1 MKKHPH
7 RPTPAS
13 GAGMISVKETDS
25 LQTSI
30 NRSGIFYA
38 CLLAVGLIFAT
49 NLIWPQSYDFLAW
62 NYLSFYPFWMQMA
75 WGLGVVGLLL
85 GARWVILRP
94 SVKTGWVMGAA
105 LTAIVLAGL
114 ALVYWRTPYPSLMG
128 DGESLRIGGTH
139 DPRWPIVLAHW
150 LASVFLHHDAVSAWW
165 MLETGYGFIY
175 IGLAAFIAWT
185 FRAQPW
191 AAVGLLFW
199 LLGTPVLMNA
209 CGHLDSLA
217 SVLVSGTL
225 WWMALWKL
233 DGAQGWAGLIR
244 WGLIL
249 LLVALLAVGSTP
261 FNLFL
266 LVLSGAVV
274 GMRIIR
280 LLKWLRLWRVL
291 TFIALPV
298 LYFGLVG
305 GLMVKAIG
313 GNVFFVP
320 TKVAGVEV
328 QVLQGE
334 YLWFF
339 LKSTLFLYLNVA
351 LPAAFVGLWALL
363 RRRAGVKQP
372 WDEVQIV
379 TLAGFLVSW
388 ALTVA
393 PMQGINDETAT
404 APVGM
409 LALGSAAMLFLRGGI
424 TKSHVGILFVGI
436 LALALQVP
444 RLALYSS
451 HRFVDR
457 YEKLYPYD
465 RCGTN
470 NQMSPYVHLGLM
482 LHPYDQYCRE
492 ARLRVFREGANS
504 PLPYWSQFRLSNL
517 MYYTAWCYEY
527 GQYDEGRAALR
538 IMLKVAP
545 GNVPYLVSPGTMF
558 THRNK
563 NQAYLRIRPEVKA
576 LLATEFAGPG
586 NSPIYGQ
593 LRQFLKDVENQPTP
607 EVPPSFWSGDALKS
621 KPTDG
626 PFMTW
631 YNKTAQA
638 DETKLL
644 QWYFRKVED
653 SQKQDSKNKSEFG
666 KAP

>member
-1 MKKHPH
+1 MKKYPH
-7 RPTPAS
+7 GPTPAS
-13 GAGMISVKETDS
+13 GVGLTFAKDADAQKTAK
-25 LQTSI
+25 
-30 NRSGIFYA
+30 NHSGILFV
-38 CLLAVGLIFAT
+38 CLLAVGLVFVT
-49 NLIWPQSYDFLAW
+49 NWIWPQSYDFLAW
-62 NYLSFYPFWMQMA
+62 NYLSFYPFGMQIVWCLA
-75 WGLGVVGLLL
+75 VVGLLL

-94 SVKTGWVMGAA
+94 TVKTGWVVGAA
-105 LTAIVLAGL
+105 LTAIVLSGL
-114 ALVYWRTPYPSLMG
+114 ALVFWRTPYPSLMG

-150 LASVFLHHDAVSAWW
+150 LAAVFLQHDAVTAWW
-165 MLETGYGFIY
+165 LLETGYGFIY
-175 IGLAAFIAWT
+175 IGLAAFIAWS

-191 AAVGLLFW
+191 ASVGLLFW
-199 LLGTPVLMNA
+199 MLGTPVLMNA

-217 SVLVSGTL
+217 SVLVWGTV
-225 WWMALWKL
+225 WWMVLWKL

-249 LLVALLAVGSTP
+249 LGVAVIAVGSTP

-266 LVLSGAVV
+266 LALTGAVV
-274 GMRIIR
+274 GLRMIR
-280 LLKWLRLWRVL
+280 LLNWLRLWRVL

-305 GLMVKAIG
+305 GLVVKAGG
-313 GNVFFVP
+313 GNIFFVP
-320 TKVAGVEV
+320 TKVAGVDV

-339 LKSTLFLYLNVA
+339 LKSTLLLYLNVA
-351 LPAAFVGLWALL
+351 LPAAILGVWALF
-363 RRRAGVKQP
+363 RRRADNKQS

-379 TLAGFLVSW
+379 AVAGFLVSW
-388 ALTVA
+388 AFTMA

-409 LALGSAAMLFLRGGI
+409 LALGSAGMLFLRGGI
-424 TKSHVGILFVGI
+424 SKSHVGILFVGI

-482 LHPYDQYCRE
+482 LHPYDNYCRE

-558 THRNK
+558 TYRHK
-563 NQAYLRIRPEVKA
+563 NQAYRGLRRDVKT
-576 LLATEFAGPG
+576 LLDTEFGAPG
-586 NSPIYGQ
+586 SSPIYRQ
-593 LRQFLKDVENQPTP
+593 VRQFMREVELQPVQ
-607 EVPPSFWSGDALKS
+607 EVPPSFWMGVALIPQ
-621 KPTDG
+621 PTDSALVI
-626 PFMTW
+626 W
-631 YNKTAQA
+631 YKKTVQVN
-638 DETKLL
+638 EKKII
-644 QWYFRKVED
+644 QWYFQRVED
-653 SQKQDSKNKSEFG
+653 SQKQGSKSNIEFG